1 MAHSRTARKAI
12 RQNQRR
18 RTRNKA
24 EMSGM
29 RTQLKKVHAAIE
41 GKDAA
46 AAAAELPGA
55 QKTLDKA
62 AKKNRLHP
70 NHAARI
76 KARLAKAVDKLSK
89 S

>member
-41 GKDAA
+41 SKDGA
-46 AAAAELPGA
+46 AAAAELPRA
-55 QKTLDKA
+55 QKNLDKA

-70 NHAARI
+70 NRAARI
-76 KARLAKAVDKLSK
+76 KSRLAKAVDRLSK